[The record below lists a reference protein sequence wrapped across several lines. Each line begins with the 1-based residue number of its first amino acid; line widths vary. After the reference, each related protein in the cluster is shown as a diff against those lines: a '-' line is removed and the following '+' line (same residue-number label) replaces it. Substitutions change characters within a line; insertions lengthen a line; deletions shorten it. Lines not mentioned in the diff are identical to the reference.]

1 MPPRK
6 ILFFICMI
14 LSVFC
19 LAAGYSIAGQW
30 IGALASIL
38 MVPAWS
44 FVRKH
49 PNTWLRSI
57 CLFASVGLAVT
68 GRLIGSPPSLM
79 ICSSGV
85 ALAVWDLLFLDNTM
99 GGNSAKEQSRQYES
113 KHLQALTLAVG
124 SGFLVAFLGRL
135 LYLQI
140 PFVVMMLLVVLLL
153 FGFERIWGTIKK
165 QRIH

>member
-30 IGALASIL
+30 IGALAAIL
-38 MVPAWS
+38 MVPAWL

-49 PNTWLRSI
+49 PDTWLPSI
-57 CLFASVGLAVT
+57 CLFTSVGLAAV
-68 GRLIGSPPSLM
+68 GRLTGSPPGLM

-85 ALAVWDLLFLDNTM
+85 ALAVWDLLFLDDAM
-99 GGNSAKEQSRQYES
+99 GGKSSGEQTRQFES
-113 KHLQALTLAVG
+113 KHLQSLALALG
-124 SGFLVAFLGRL
+124 SGLIVTFLGRL
-135 LYLQI
+135 LNLQI
-140 PFVVMMLLVVLLL
+140 PFVVIVLLVALLV
-153 FGFERIWGTIKK
+153 FGFERIWGAINK
-165 QRIH
+165 QKIH